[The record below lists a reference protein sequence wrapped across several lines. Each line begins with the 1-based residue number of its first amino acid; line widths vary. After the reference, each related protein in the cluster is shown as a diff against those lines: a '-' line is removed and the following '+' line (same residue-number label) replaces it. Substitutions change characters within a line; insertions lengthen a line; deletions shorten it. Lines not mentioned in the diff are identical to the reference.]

1 MPFSRPLLTDLI
13 GRIAADIESRLTGA
27 DAKLRRSF
35 LNVLSRVM
43 AGSAHGLYGH
53 LDFLAKQIIPDTAEA
68 EYLERWASIWGIFR
82 KPAAAARGDITFSG
96 TDGVTIP
103 AGTVLQRSDGAE
115 FSTDADGTVAA
126 GTTTVACTA
135 AAAGEDGKTPAGSQ
149 LTLVNPIAGIDATA
163 LVETEGLS
171 GGVDVEADAALLVR
185 LLARIQQPPHGGA
198 EFDYEA
204 WALEVAGV
212 TRAWVYPAELGL
224 GTVTVRFMMDD
235 AYADGIPQAADV
247 AIVQAYLDTVRPVT
261 ADVTVVAPVA
271 VPLALTIEL
280 TPNTAAVQEAVE
292 TEIRDLLLRE
302 AIPEDGNGAG
312 TILLSHIRE
321 AISIA
326 AGETDH
332 VLVSPVA
339 DVIHDQG
346 EIATLGVITWA

>member
-1 MPFSRPLLTDLI
+1 MPFSRPPLTDLI
-13 GRIAADIESRLTGA
+13 GRIAADIESRLPGA
-27 DAKLRRSF
+27 DAKLRRSV
-35 LNVLSRVM
+35 LNVLARVM
-43 AGSAHGLYGH
+43 AGSAHGLYGY
-53 LDFLAKQIIPDTAEA
+53 LDFLAKQIMPDTAEA

-82 KPAAAARGDITFSG
+82 KPAAAARGDIAFSG
-96 TDGVTIP
+96 TDGVTVP
-103 AGTVLQRSDGAE
+103 AGTVVQRSDGAE
-115 FSTDADGTVAA
+115 FTTDADGTIAA
-126 GTTTVACTA
+126 GTASVAVTA
-135 AAAGEDGKTPAGSQ
+135 VTAGEDGNTQAASQ

-163 LVETEGLS
+163 LVETGGLS
-171 GGVDVEADAALLVR
+171 GGVDIETDAALLVR

-198 EFDYEA
+198 GFDYET
-204 WALEVAGV
+204 WALQIAGV

-224 GTVTVRFMMDD
+224 GTITVRFMMDD
-235 AYADGIPQAADV
+235 SYADGIPQAADV
-247 AIVQAYLDTVRPVT
+247 VIVQDHLDLMRPVT

-280 TPNTAAVQEAVE
+280 TPDTAAVHAAVE
-292 TEIRDLLLRE
+292 TELRDMLLRE

-321 AISIA
+321 AISLA